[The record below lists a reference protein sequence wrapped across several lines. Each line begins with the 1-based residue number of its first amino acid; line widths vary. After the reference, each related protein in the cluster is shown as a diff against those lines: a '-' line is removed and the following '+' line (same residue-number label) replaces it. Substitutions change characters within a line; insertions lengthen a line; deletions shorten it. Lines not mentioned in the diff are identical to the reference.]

1 MFLFLFLHISV
12 NWAVTA
18 LVCTVKTHHPRI
30 SGRFRMLTCWL
41 IFTAFL
47 SSLVSPN
54 RAIFAMAPIYQVEAQ
69 CKAKV
74 TLHCGDGNMA
84 GQ

>member
-1 MFLFLFLHISV
+1 MLLFSFLHISV
-12 NWAVTA
+12 NWAVTT
-18 LVCTVKTHHPRI
+18 LPCTVKTHHPRI

-54 RAIFAMAPIYQVEAQ
+54 TAIVAVAPVCQVEAQ

-74 TLHCGDGNMA
+74 TLQCGDGNMA